1 MVAEKPTEAKV
12 EAKPKAEAKG
22 DSRTAIPLT
31 VKVRDR
37 LKGMRIK
44 RPTGN
49 RMEDYSEEL
58 TRLMD
63 EHENNRK

>member
-37 LKGMRIK
+37 LKGMRQK
-44 RPTGN
+44 RATGN
-49 RMEDYSEEL
+49 RKEDYSEVL

-63 EHENNRK
+63 AYEDARK